1 MSDRYSRQ
9 IALPEI
15 GQGGSGSPRRGGGR
29 YRRSRR
35 PGYDR
40 RRSCSAVQASARSSS
55 SSNDVV
61 EPSNLQRQTLYDE
74 KNIGALKAA
83 AAANHLKRINSD
95 VKIITCTTK
104 IENATTAQLD
114 GASLILDCTD
124 NLETRRTLN
133 AYSVERKVPF
143 IFCTAQGMRGM
154 FYVVDPRQ
162 GGRACF
168 ACIFDRLT
176 AFAQPAQTGV
186 LGSAVRVAASLQA
199 AEALKLLLGR
209 PCTEGLV
216 SFDVWDLRFEI
227 FAVKRNPACKVCG
240 KKTEKKIFGQ
250 DCVAGL
256 AYRCDAS
263 SAFDFFARV
272 DAHVEV
278 FVYLVA

>member
-15 GQGGSGSPRRGGGR
+15 GQEGQVRLAAAAVAIVGLGGLGTTAAELLCRAGVGTLIL
-29 YRRSRR
+29 
-35 PGYDR
+35 
-40 RRSCSAVQASARSSS
+40 VEH
-55 SSNDVV
+55 DVV
-61 EPSNLQRQTLYDE
+61 ELSNLQRQTLYDE

-240 KKTEKKIFGQ
+240 KKTEKKIFRT
-250 DCVAGL
+250 A
-256 AYRCDAS
+256 
-263 SAFDFFARV
+263 
-272 DAHVEV
+272 
-278 FVYLVA
+278 